1 MERRSLAGVVAA
13 IGVAMVLLSLLADTL
28 GIGQA
33 GFGWKRGVLLA
44 AGIVVVLVG
53 VFLALTPAVE
63 GGPAAGGTEPAPP
76 EPDSAEAPG
85 ESGPGP
91 A

>member
-63 GGPAAGGTEPAPP
+63 GGPAAGGPEPAPP
-76 EPDSAEAPG
+76 EPDSAETPG
-85 ESGPGP
+85 ESGPGT